1 MKLCSVSSVFD
12 VLQEQAMR
20 RRIEER
26 RYAIGVDLGAT
37 NIRVAIGDEEGRLL
51 RKKEE
56 RTEVHLGQDALSQQ
70 ISRMIEDVVGKEY
83 AIEDL
88 RGIGIGS
95 IGPLDPK
102 RGAILK
108 AANIPFD
115 FVPLVQPLMRRFNLP
130 VYLIND
136 CTTAVIGEK
145 TFGAGRHLDNLVYIT
160 ISTGIGGGAYV
171 DNHALMGK
179 DNNAAEIG
187 HFMVDMEQRMEC
199 GCGRR
204 GHWEAYCSGRNI
216 PRYVRMLLD
225 ETPVSEKKGSEL
237 VEGVNPKDLTSKMI
251 FDAGK
256 KKDPLA
262 LKFLNII
269 GELNAIGF
277 SDVTTAYDPSLITV
291 GGTVALINEDLVL
304 QPIRKNMERFS
315 INRVPDIMIT
325 PLGEDIVLYGA
336 VAMVFNPPV

>member
-1 MKLCSVSSVFD
+1 MSSVFD
-12 VLQEQAMR
+12 VLEEQARR

-37 NIRVAIGDEEGRLL
+37 NVRVAIGDEEGRLL

-56 RTEVHLGQDALSQQ
+56 KTEVHLGRDSLSQQ
-70 ISRMIEDVVGKEY
+70 IARMIEHIIGKEY
-83 AIEDL
+83 AVADI

-145 TFGAGRHLDNLVYIT
+145 TFGAGRHLDHLVYVT

-171 DNHALMGK
+171 DNHVLMGK

-225 ETPVSEKKGSEL
+225 DTPAGEKRGSLL
-237 VEGVNPKDLTSKMI
+237 VNGVNSKRLTSKMI
-251 FDAGK
+251 FDAARK
-256 KKDPLA
+256 EDPLA
-262 LKFLNII
+262 LKFLNEL

-291 GGTVALINEDLVL
+291 GGTVALMNDDLIL
-304 QPIRKNMERFS
+304 QPIRKNLERFS

-336 VAMVFNPPV
+336 IAMVFHPPI